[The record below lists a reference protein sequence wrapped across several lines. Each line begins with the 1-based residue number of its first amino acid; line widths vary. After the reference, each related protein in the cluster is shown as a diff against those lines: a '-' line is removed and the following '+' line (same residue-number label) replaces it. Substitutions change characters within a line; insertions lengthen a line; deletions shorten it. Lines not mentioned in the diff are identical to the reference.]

1 MCSALPCDSDW
12 RTQTKVYLEIPAGN
26 MKRIGLNRF
35 CKRHMRI
42 PVSVVQFERFWWYV
56 RNILVCQKGEG
67 EDPSIVKILWKP
79 VMAGIAR
86 PWPPSESGTIGYVS
100 AENRST
106 GECFYEGLGLSP
118 FGKAHLSQMFSRWLS
133 LCEICSSLIYHT
145 FLDNI
150 FLESF
155 CNIMKYIQ
163 SFISTG

>member
-1 MCSALPCDSDW
+1 MCSALACDCDW

-35 CKRHMRI
+35 CKRHMSTSG
-42 PVSVVQFERFWWYV
+42 SVVQFDRFWGYV

-67 EDPSIVKILWKP
+67 EDPSIVKILVKP
-79 VMAGIAR
+79 VMTGIAR

-106 GECFYEGLGLSP
+106 GECFIEGLGLSP
-118 FGKAHLSQMFSRWLS
+118 FGNAHLSQMFSRWLS

-150 FLESF
+150 FL
-155 CNIMKYIQ
+155 
-163 SFISTG
+163 

>member
-35 CKRHMRI
+35 CKRHMSTSG
-42 PVSVVQFERFWWYV
+42 SVVQFDRFWGYV

-67 EDPSIVKILWKP
+67 EDPSIVKIVGKP
-79 VMAGIAR
+79 VMTGIAR

-106 GECFYEGLGLSP
+106 GECFIEGLGLSP
-118 FGKAHLSQMFSRWLS
+118 FGNAHLSQMFSRWLS

-150 FLESF
+150 FL
-155 CNIMKYIQ
+155 
-163 SFISTG
+163 